1 MALVGTSQTFR
12 PVNTFSIIRYKTI
25 NNASDHTKDFV
36 IVDLHML
43 YPLSFRF
50 GFIQIH
56 HSSSLSPP
64 LWCE

>member
-1 MALVGTSQTFR
+1 MALVGISQTFL
-12 PVNTFSIIRYKTI
+12 PVNTSSIIRYKTLNI
-25 NNASDHTKDFV
+25 DFDNTKDFV
-36 IVDLHML
+36 IVDLHPL
-43 YPLSFRF
+43 YPLSSYF